1 MCWSLSQ
8 SSGESVTAHSCSE
21 HTRTRA
27 CLPSPPGSPRNQ
39 HIFLLICTM
48 RWEGGKLA
56 LRGHSPAGLEAD
68 SGAGAWAGASWAYL
82 CHLTARTTVTVGVLL
97 LAGTQVPAARIL
109 AYLVPLLLLRRSPHI
124 PTDPCGSPQVP
135 ADPCGSPQIPADPLR
150 SLRIP
155 ADPRR
160 PLGIPADLADPGTWD
175 TGMGIGQSRTPA
187 ASPLCHMPHS
197 LSAALPPEKPSLN
210 NLFTVCFKHTPYEPH
225 PRVTYLLLTGKI
237 VNVSSPLCPRGKQ
250 ELRDQEELS
259 GFPGSQSL

>member
-1 MCWSLSQ
+1 
-8 SSGESVTAHSCSE
+8 
-21 HTRTRA
+21 
-27 CLPSPPGSPRNQ
+27 
-39 HIFLLICTM
+39 M

-56 LRGHSPAGLEAD
+56 LQGHSPAGLEAD
-68 SGAGAWAGASWAYL
+68 SRGRGLGWHVVGVPVSPHRTHHSHGRCAPPGGDPGAGGPHSCSPCSPPPAPEIPAHPHRSL
-82 CHLTARTTVTVGVLL
+82 R
-97 LAGTQVPAARIL
+97 VPTGPRR
-109 AYLVPLLLLRRSPHI
+109 PLWI
-124 PTDPCGSPQVP
+124 P
-135 ADPCGSPQIPADPLR
+135 ADPCRSPQIL
-150 SLRIP
+150 

-160 PLGIPADLADPGTWD
+160 PLGIPADPADPGTWD

-225 PRVTYLLLTGKI
+225 PRVTYLLPTGKI